1 MHGLPEHAVSSFVHL
16 QKGNAIM
23 SCLECR
29 IGFIGAGNMA
39 EAMIGALLQSNTASA
54 EKIFVSDIDAT
65 KRESLRKRY
74 HIQSLENNIEV
85 YRESDILVLAIKPQ
99 FFEGAVT
106 SITKN
111 PLYPMNTRKLIVSIA
126 AGIRI
131 QKMERLFYE
140 GLGTDVQMRHP
151 IIRVMPNT
159 PALVL
164 SGISGLSPNR
174 FAEKM
179 DVEHARRIL
188 EALGMVIEFPEEG
201 LDAVTAVSGSGPA
214 YVFYLMESMIAGAQK
229 IGLEPENAVALVRET
244 LRGSVEL
251 YRQSGENP
259 EALRKKVTSPGG
271 TTEAAIRVLDE
282 AGVKESWIA
291 AIEAAAARS
300 KELGSR

>member
-1 MHGLPEHAVSSFVHL
+1 MSHL
-16 QKGNAIM
+16 E
-23 SCLECR
+23 SR

-39 EAMIGALLQSNTASA
+39 EAMIGALLQSNTATAGKLVACDTDSA
-54 EKIFVSDIDAT
+54 KLA
-65 KRESLRKRY
+65 SLRERY
-74 HIQSLENNIEV
+74 HIQGLEDNFAV

-99 FFEGAVT
+99 YFEAAVT
-106 SITKN
+106 SITKH
-111 PLYPMNTRKLIVSIA
+111 PLYPMNTRKLVVSIA

-131 QKMERLFYE
+131 QKMEQLFYE
-140 GLGTDVQMRHP
+140 GLGQDIRMAHP

-174 FAEKM
+174 FAQKT
-179 DVEHARRIL
+179 DIQNARCIL
-188 EALGMVIEFPEEG
+188 EAMGEVLEFPEEQ

-214 YVFYLMESMIAGAQK
+214 YVFYLMEAMIAGAQQ
-229 IGLEPENAVALVRET
+229 IGLEPEAAVVLVRET

-251 YRQSGENP
+251 YRKSAESP

-282 AGVKESWIA
+282 AGVKEKWIA
-291 AIEAAAARS
+291 AIQAAAARS

>member
-1 MHGLPEHAVSSFVHL
+1 MNGSHEHAHGSFVHI
-16 QKGNAIM
+16 QKRKVIM
-23 SCLECR
+23 SHLESR

-39 EAMIGALLQSNTASA
+39 EAMIGALLQSHTAA
-54 EKIFVSDIDAT
+54 AGNLFASDIDAE
-65 KRESLRKRY
+65 KRASLQERY
-74 HIQSLENNIEV
+74 RIHSLEDNFGV

-99 FFEGAVT
+99 FFEAAVT
-106 SITKN
+106 SITKH
-111 PLYPMNTRKLIVSIA
+111 PLYPMNARKLIVSIA

-140 GLGTDVQMRHP
+140 GFGQDVRVAHP

-174 FAEKM
+174 FAQQT
-179 DVEHARRIL
+179 DIQNARCIL
-188 EALGMVIEFPEEG
+188 EAMGTVLEFPEEQ

-214 YVFYLMESMIAGAQK
+214 YVFYLMEAMIAGAQK
-229 IGLEPENAVALVRET
+229 IGLDHEAAVVLVRET
-244 LRGSVEL
+244 IRGAVEL

-259 EALRKKVTSPGG
+259 EVLRKKVTSPGG

-282 AGVKESWIA
+282 AGVKQSWIA

-300 KELGSR
+300 RELGSR